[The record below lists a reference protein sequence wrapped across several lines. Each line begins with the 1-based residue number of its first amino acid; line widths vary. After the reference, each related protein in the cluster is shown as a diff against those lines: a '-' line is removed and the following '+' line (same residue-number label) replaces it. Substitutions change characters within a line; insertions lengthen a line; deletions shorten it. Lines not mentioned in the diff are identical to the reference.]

1 LARTQLARLP
11 LQPQPTRHPGAR
23 FGSAGWQR
31 WRLSQSAMLTCSD
44 PLPSW
49 PSAPAW
55 TSWKCTQPQPVS
67 PAARTTT
74 SVARR
79 AIGGWLASK
88 HRGVRDEQERRPA
101 CAMTPALSAAG
112 VHASH
117 SDIHAPHSA
126 PAPAPAPPSPPRPPP
141 HCSAPAPPR
150 PRCSSGALYTAHSH
164 RSAAGM
170 ASTARKHRRTPGRL
184 ATARIVPL
192 SRGAGEMSH
201 RLIEDSCGVSIG
213 NSIISTP
220 LRGCFITQAIRGVCL
235 NSHHVPTRDTPR
247 SRAPSR
253 VSPLTITFK
262 IHQSRV
268 IRVIAHSGVALHC
281 AH

>member
-1 LARTQLARLP
+1 LARTRLARLP

-79 AIGGWLASK
+79 AIGRWLASK
-88 HRGVRDEQERRPA
+88 HCGVRDEQERRPA

-141 HCSAPAPPR
+141 HCSAPAPGAPPGRSIRPTATAAPLEWPR
-150 PRCSSGALYTAHSH
+150 RPG
-164 RSAAGM
+164 
-170 ASTARKHRRTPGRL
+170 STAAPQDG
-184 ATARIVPL
+184 VPL

-220 LRGCFITQAIRGVCL
+220 LRGCCITQAIRGVCL
-235 NSHHVPTRDTPR
+235 ITFRHASQSRTVSVTRQSTHIQD
-247 SRAPSR
+247 SSR
-253 VSPLTITFK
+253 VESHCSFRRCT
-262 IHQSRV
+262 
-268 IRVIAHSGVALHC
+268 AH
-281 AH
+281 